1 MRNPIDELLREHVEI
16 MREVDGLRRALAA
29 LDGRGAAAVAGA
41 LPAFHAV
48 ARMMSS
54 TLLRHASKEDEVLFP
69 AMERVWGRREGTPT
83 AVMRM
88 EHSMIHNRVDLFRDT
103 LAQLEA
109 EHPEIVGR
117 GGALEAALAGSPD
130 VETLQRLGEEIVH
143 LLDIHFGK
151 EEDILF
157 PMAREILS
165 SQDLDE
171 VARRMDQVV
180 APA

>member
-16 MREVDGLRRALAA
+16 MAEVDGLRRALTA
-29 LDGRGAAAVAGA
+29 LDRRGEAAVAEA
-41 LPAFHAV
+41 LPAFRAV
-48 ARMMSS
+48 TRMMGT
-54 TLLRHASKEDEVLFP
+54 TLHRHATKEDEVLFP
-69 AMERVWGRREGTPT
+69 ALEQVWGRREGTPT

-109 EHPEIVGR
+109 EHPEIAGR
-117 GGALEAALAGSPD
+117 GGALEAALAGDPD
-130 VETLQRLGEEIVH
+130 VESLRRVGEEIVH

-157 PMAREILS
+157 PMAREMLS
-165 SQDLDE
+165 PEELDE
-171 VARRMDQVV
+171 AARRMD
-180 APA
+180 AIG